1 MIGNYVQVEIWGMD
15 AILDAAY
22 EGALWCVFIFCLFI
36 FLWVCKAEVTM
47 LRYPGGAYQEN
58 WHMNRLFQLAFHY
71 GPAQVIMMI
80 VMIIMLASTMV
91 RLRY

>member
-1 MIGNYVQVEIWGMD
+1 MEIWGLD

-36 FLWVCKAEVTM
+36 FLWVDKVGVTM
-47 LRYPGGAYQEN
+47 SRYPGGAYQEN

-80 VMIIMLASTMV
+80 VMIMMLASTMV

>member
-1 MIGNYVQVEIWGMD
+1 MTGNDVQVEIWGLD

-22 EGALWCVFIFCLFI
+22 EGALWCVFIFFC
-36 FLWVCKAEVTM
+36 VDKVEVTM
-47 LRYPGGAYQEN
+47 PRYPGGAYQEN

-80 VMIIMLASTMV
+80 VMIMMLASTMV

>member
-1 MIGNYVQVEIWGMD
+1 MTGNNVKVEIWGLD

-36 FLWVCKAEVTM
+36 FFWVDKAEVTM
-47 LRYPGGAYQEN
+47 PRYPGGAYQEN

-80 VMIIMLASTMV
+80 VMIMTLASTMV

>member
-36 FLWVCKAEVTM
+36 FFLVDKVVVTM
-47 LRYPGGAYQEN
+47 PRYPGGAYQEN

-80 VMIIMLASTMV
+80 VMIIMLASTMA

>member
-1 MIGNYVQVEIWGMD
+1 MIGNDVKVEIWGLD

-36 FLWVCKAEVTM
+36 FFWVGKVDVTM
-47 LRYPGGAYQEN
+47 PRYPGGAYQEN

-80 VMIIMLASTMV
+80 VMIMMLASTMV

>member
-1 MIGNYVQVEIWGMD
+1 MTGNDVKVEIWGLD

-36 FLWVCKAEVTM
+36 FFCVDKVDVTM
-47 LRYPGGAYQEN
+47 PRYPGGAYQEN

-80 VMIIMLASTMV
+80 VMIMMLASTMV
-91 RLRY
+91 QLRY

>member
-1 MIGNYVQVEIWGMD
+1 MVRVHF
-15 AILDAAY
+15 LPAY
-22 EGALWCVFIFCLFI
+22 
-36 FLWVCKAEVTM
+36 FLWVYNKAEVTM

-80 VMIIMLASTMV
+80 VMIMMLASTMV

>member
-1 MIGNYVQVEIWGMD
+1 MRVHFLLTHFN
-15 AILDAAY
+15 
-22 EGALWCVFIFCLFI
+22 
-36 FLWVCKAEVTM
+36 LWVDKVEVTM

-80 VMIIMLASTMV
+80 VMIMMLASTMV

>member
-1 MIGNYVQVEIWGMD
+1 MRG
-15 AILDAAY
+15 LC
-22 EGALWCVFIFCLFI
+22 GACSFSACLF
-36 FLWVCKAEVTM
+36 LLVDKAEVTM

-80 VMIIMLASTMV
+80 VMIMTLASTMV

>member
-1 MIGNYVQVEIWGMD
+1 MVRVHFLPVY
-15 AILDAAY
+15 
-22 EGALWCVFIFCLFI
+22 
-36 FLWVCKAEVTM
+36 FLWVYKAEVTM

-80 VMIIMLASTMV
+80 VMIMMLASTMV